1 MDDLIRTLE
10 EVLQR
15 LEIDA
20 LPRMDDVGALESL
33 LCSRKRLYVA
43 LISQWSRRQNPR
55 YCSTDSHWRGR
66 LEARADAVHKHA

>member
-20 LPRMDDVGALESL
+20 LPRMDDVGALEFL

-43 LISQWSRRQNPR
+43 LISQWPQRQNP
-55 YCSTDSHWRGR
+55 
-66 LEARADAVHKHA
+66 